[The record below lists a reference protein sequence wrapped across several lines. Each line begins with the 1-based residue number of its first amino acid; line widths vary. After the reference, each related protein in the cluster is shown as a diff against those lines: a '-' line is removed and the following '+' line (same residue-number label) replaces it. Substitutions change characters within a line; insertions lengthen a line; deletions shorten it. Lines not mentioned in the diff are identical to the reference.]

1 MTEKFKLAIIGY
13 PIGHTLSPVLY
24 EAAFKELNLDYSYE
38 VLSTPPED
46 LISQINEIQNS
57 LKNSYSNM
65 QLAQNCHLLDYYA
78 YKIKSEEA
86 LHEFLIEQYKKIE

>member
-1 MTEKFKLAIIGY
+1 MKEEKILEIK
-13 PIGHTLSPVLY
+13 
-24 EAAFKELNLDYSYE
+24 KM
-38 VLSTPPED
+38 D
-46 LISQINEIQNS
+46 LVSQINEIQNS

>member
-1 MTEKFKLAIIGY
+1 M
-13 PIGHTLSPVLY
+13 
-24 EAAFKELNLDYSYE
+24 
-38 VLSTPPED
+38 D